1 MANVNID
8 TGSQQYQS
16 RRADFLAVLAAW
28 RPVLNNYQQAT
39 PAAQAAWRAADPA
52 LDEVLT
58 WVEEV
63 YEGRLDVS

>member
-1 MANVNID
+1 MPNVNID
-8 TGSQQYQS
+8 TTAPNYQS
-16 RRADFLAVLAAW
+16 RRAEFLAMLSSW

-52 LDEVLT
+52 LDEILT

>member
-8 TGSQQYQS
+8 TSSQQYQS